1 MDIERSLRD
10 LGLTKYE
17 AAAYLNIFKRGV
29 VEASVIYKEAAIP
42 FGKIYETLRT
52 LESKG
57 LIEVQNTRPKRYK
70 INKTKFAFNNLFNEK
85 KEHME
90 IDLQRTRVAITQIE
104 EELDKINV
112 KHRKEKIFWTT
123 AIGDETGELSRHNFE
138 EAEKEICLL
147 ICKEYQQ
154 NHSNPI
160 HENIPA
166 ILIEVIKATLR
177 GVKVK
182 ALLCE
187 CFALGHVNDFK
198 NIKLPKE
205 TVKNIEVRIA
215 NIPLPSHF
223 IIIDSEK
230 VVQCVNDPANP
241 NNILAMTKIWDV
253 KLAEKLK
260 RKFNEIWEEAKPFEL
275 IG

>member
-1 MDIERSLRD
+1 MDIEKSLRD

-17 AAAYLNIFKRGV
+17 AAAYLSIFKRGV
-29 VEASVIYKEAAIP
+29 MEASAIYKEAKIP
-42 FGKIYETLRT
+42 FGKIYEALGT

-57 LIEVQNTRPKRYK
+57 LIEVQNTRPKRYRA
-70 INKTKFAFNNLFNEK
+70 NKSKFAFNNLFNEK

-90 IDLQRTRVAITQIE
+90 VDLQKTRVVITQIE
-104 EELDKINV
+104 KELDIINV
-112 KHRKEKIFWTT
+112 RHRKEKIFWTT

-138 EAEKEICLL
+138 EAEKEIYIFTCS
-147 ICKEYQQ
+147 EYQQ

-166 ILIEVIKATLR
+166 ISIEVIRATLR

-182 ALLCE
+182 VLLSE
-187 CFALGHVNDFK
+187 RFALGHVNEFK

-205 TVKNIEVRIA
+205 TLKNIEVRVV
-215 NIPLPSHF
+215 NTPLPSHF
-223 IIIDSEK
+223 KIIDSEK
-230 VVQCVNDPANP
+230 VVLCVDDPVNP
-241 NNILAMTKIWDV
+241 NNILSMTKIWDV

-260 RKFNEIWEEAKPFEL
+260 RTFNVIWEEAKPFKL

>member
-1 MDIERSLRD
+1 MDIEKSLWD
-10 LGLTKYE
+10 FGLTKYE
-17 AAAYLNIFKRGV
+17 AAAYLNIYKKGV
-29 VEASVIYKEAAIP
+29 VEASAIYKEAKIP
-42 FGKIYETLRT
+42 IGKIYETLGT

-70 INKTKFAFNNLFNEK
+70 VKKPKFAFHNLFNEK

-90 IDLQRTRVAITQIE
+90 MDLQKTRVLITQIG

-138 EAEKEICLL
+138 EAEKEIYFL
-147 ICKEYQQ
+147 ICSECQQ

-160 HENIPA
+160 HENTPA
-166 ILIEVIKATLR
+166 ISIEAIKATLR

-182 ALLCE
+182 ALLSE
-187 CFALGHVNDFK
+187 SFALGHVNDFK
-198 NIKLPKE
+198 NIKPPKE
-205 TVKNIEVRIA
+205 TVNNIEVRIT
-215 NIPLPSHF
+215 NIPQPSHF

-230 VVQCVNDPANP
+230 VVLRVDDPVNP

-260 RKFNEIWEEAKPFEL
+260 IKFYEIWEEAKPFKL
-275 IG
+275 I